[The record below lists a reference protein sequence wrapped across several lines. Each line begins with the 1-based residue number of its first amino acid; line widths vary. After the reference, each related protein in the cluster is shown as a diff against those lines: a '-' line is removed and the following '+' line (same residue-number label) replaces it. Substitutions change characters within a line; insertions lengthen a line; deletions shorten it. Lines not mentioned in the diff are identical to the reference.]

1 MKVKSSRFPKFY
13 KKTMDQRLTML
24 ADYADLTKEELA
36 ALSSQGALTLEQADK
51 MVENAIGIYSLPL
64 GLGLN
69 FLINGREYAIPMAV
83 EEPSVIAAV
92 SSMAKLIREAGG
104 FQTVASERRMIG
116 QIQVVNVP
124 NFDQATSELMK
135 HQTDL
140 IQKANNAHPS
150 LQKRGGG
157 ALEIAVRLLNQEPNA
172 VFPPMLVVHLMVN
185 TQEAMGANM
194 VNTMVEAIAPTV
206 TKLTGGEVHLRI
218 LSNFVDECVA
228 TARCVIPPHLLATDE
243 YSGEEVRDRLISAYQ
258 FAASDIYRAVT
269 HNKGVMNG
277 VDPVVIASG
286 NDWRAVE
293 AAAHAY
299 ASRNGHYGSMTNW
312 FVDDAGNLCG
322 ELTLPMPV
330 GTVGGSIRVHP
341 IAKLTQ
347 KISGIQSARE
357 LSQLIVAV
365 GLAQNLGAIKALATD
380 GIQKGH
386 MALQARSHAMVAG
399 ATGTLIDIIAEQLVV
414 SGEINSSKA
423 EALLKEYIGSHS

>member
-1 MKVKSSRFPKFY
+1 MRLTSRFPKFY
-13 KKTMDQRLTML
+13 KKTMAERLAML
-24 ADYADLTKEELA
+24 ADYANLTEEEMA
-36 ALSSQGALTLEQADK
+36 SLSSQGALTLEQADN
-51 MVENAIGIYSLPL
+51 MIENAIGIYSLPL

-69 FLINGREYAIPMAV
+69 FLINDRDYVIPMAV
-83 EEPSVIAAV
+83 EEPSIIAAV
-92 SSMAKLIREAGG
+92 SSMAKLVREAGG
-104 FQTVASERRMIG
+104 FHTEATERRMIG

-124 NFDQATSELMK
+124 NVEKATEEISKQQAELIK
-135 HQTDL
+135 L
-140 IQKANNAHPS
+140 ANNAHPS

-157 ALEIAVRLLNQEPNA
+157 AIDIEVRLINQEPNA
-172 VFPPMLVVHLMVN
+172 KFPPMLVIHLLVD

-194 VNTMVEAIAPTV
+194 VNTMVEAISPTV
-206 TKLTGGEVHLRI
+206 SKLTGGEVHLRI
-218 LSNFVDECVA
+218 LSNLVDQCVA
-228 TARCVIPPHLLATDE
+228 TAKCVIPPYLLRTGA

-277 VDPVVIASG
+277 IDATVIASG

-299 ASRNGHYGSMTNW
+299 AARDGRYGSMTHW
-312 FVDDAGNLCG
+312 TVDDDGNLCG

-347 KISGIQSARE
+347 KITGIKSARE

-365 GLAQNLGAIKALATD
+365 GLAQNFGAIKALATD

-386 MALQARSHAMVAG
+386 MVLQARSHAMAAG
-399 ATGTLIDIIAEQLVV
+399 ATGSLVDIIAEQLVA
-414 SGEINSSKA
+414 SREISSSKA
-423 EALLKEYIGSHS
+423 EALIMEYTRKST

>member
-1 MKVKSSRFPKFY
+1 
-13 KKTMDQRLTML
+13 MDQRLAIL
-24 ADYADLTKEELA
+24 ADFADLTHEEVA

-69 FLINGREYAIPMAV
+69 FLINEKDYVIPLAV

-92 SSMAKLIREAGG
+92 SSVAKLVRGAGG
-104 FQTVASERRMIG
+104 FHAEATERRMIG
-116 QIQVVNVP
+116 QVQVVNVP
-124 NFDQATSELMK
+124 NLEQAASEIAK
-135 HQTDL
+135 NRNDL
-140 IQKANNAHPS
+140 IKQANNAHPS

-157 ALEIAVRLLNQEPNA
+157 AVDIAVRLLNQEPKA
-172 VFPPMLVVHLMVN
+172 VFPPMLVLHLLVD

-206 TKLTGGEVHLRI
+206 AELTGGDVHLRI

-228 TARCVIPPHLLATDE
+228 TAHCVIPPPLLATSE

-277 VDPVVIASG
+277 VDAAVIASG

-299 ASRNGHYGSMTNW
+299 AARDGHYGSMTRW
-312 FVDDAGNLCG
+312 TVDYDGNLCG

-330 GTVGGSIRVHP
+330 GTVGGSIKVHP
-341 IAKLTQ
+341 IAQLTQ
-347 KISGIQSARE
+347 KITGIKSARE
-357 LSQLIVAV
+357 LSQLIVVV
-365 GLAQNLGAIKALATD
+365 GLAQNFAAIKALVTD

-386 MALQARSHAMVAG
+386 MALQARSLAMVAG
-399 ATGTLIDIIAEQLVV
+399 ATGSLVDIIAGQLVA

-423 EALLKEYIGSHS
+423 DSLLKEYTVKKS

>member
-1 MKVKSSRFPKFY
+1 MKLSSRFPQFY
-13 KKTMDQRLTML
+13 KKSMDDRLAVL
-24 ADYADLTKEELA
+24 ADYANLTEEELS

-69 FLINGREYAIPMAV
+69 FLINDRDYVIPMAV
-83 EEPSVIAAV
+83 EEPSIIAAV
-92 SSMAKLIREAGG
+92 SSIAKLVRAAGG
-104 FQTVASERRMIG
+104 FRTEASERRMIG
-116 QIQVVNVP
+116 QIQVVNIP
-124 NFDQATSELMK
+124 DFDKATTEITNHQFELIK
-135 HQTDL
+135 L
-140 IQKANNAHPS
+140 ANDAHPS
-150 LQKRGGG
+150 LQRRGGG
-157 ALEIAVRLLNQEPNA
+157 ALEIEVRLLNQEPEA
-172 VFPPMLVVHLMVN
+172 HFPPMLVIHLIVN

-206 TKLTGGEVHLRI
+206 SKLTGGDVHLRI

-228 TARCVIPPHLLATDE
+228 TAKCVIPPSLLATDT

-277 VDPVVIASG
+277 VDAAVIASG

-299 ASRNGHYGSMTNW
+299 AAREGHYGSMTLW
-312 FVDDAGNLCG
+312 TVDDDGNLCG

-330 GTVGGSIRVHP
+330 GTVGGSIRIHP

-347 KISGIQSARE
+347 KITGIQSARE

-365 GLAQNLGAIKALATD
+365 GLAQNFGAIKALATD

-386 MALQARSHAMVAG
+386 MALQARSHAMAAG
-399 ATGTLIDIIAEQLVV
+399 ATGSLVDVIAGQLVA

-423 EALLKEYIGSHS
+423 EALLREYIGTSS

>member
-1 MKVKSSRFPKFY
+1 MKFSSRFPQFY
-13 KKTMDQRLTML
+13 KKTIEERLAIL
-24 ADYADLTKEELA
+24 ADYANLTEEELA

-69 FLINGREYAIPMAV
+69 FLINGRDYVIPMAV
-83 EEPSVIAAV
+83 EEPSIIAAV
-92 SSMAKLIREAGG
+92 SSIAKLVREAGG
-104 FQTVASERRMIG
+104 FHTEASERRMIG

-124 NFDQATSELMK
+124 DFDIATKEITLHQPELIK
-135 HQTDL
+135 L
-140 IQKANNAHPS
+140 ANDAHPS
-150 LQKRGGG
+150 LQRRGGG
-157 ALEIAVRLLNQEPNA
+157 AIDIEVRLLNQEPDA
-172 VFPPMLVVHLMVN
+172 SFPPMLVLHLLVD

-206 TKLTGGEVHLRI
+206 SKLTGGDAHLRI

-228 TARCVIPPHLLATDE
+228 TAKCVIPTSLLATDT

-277 VDPVVIASG
+277 VDAAVIASG

-299 ASRNGHYGSMTNW
+299 ATRNGHYGSMTLW
-312 FVDDAGNLCG
+312 TVDGAGNLCG

-330 GTVGGSIRVHP
+330 GTVGGSIKVHP
-341 IAKLTQ
+341 IAKLTH
-347 KISGIQSARE
+347 KITGIQSARE
-357 LSQLIVAV
+357 LSQLMVAV
-365 GLAQNLGAIKALATD
+365 GLAQNFGAIKALATD

-386 MALQARSHAMVAG
+386 MALQARSHAMAAG
-399 ATGTLIDIIAEQLVV
+399 ATGSLVDIIAGQLVA
-414 SGEINSSKA
+414 SREINSDKA
-423 EALLKEYIGSHS
+423 ESLLREYTRKSL